1 MPIIKKKESRNDNV
15 GSASASASA
24 NDGKSN
30 PKIVIKMSETS
41 KYTSSLTDL
50 ERQTMEIAKSHLG
63 SSFNMKKSIGFLNWK
78 ANQ

>member
-1 MPIIKKKESRNDNV
+1 MPAIKKKPSTENV
-15 GSASASASA
+15 
-24 NDGKSN
+24 KST
-30 PKIVIKMSETS
+30 PKIVIKMSEVS

-50 ERQTMEIAKSHLG
+50 ERQTLEIAKSHLG

>member
-1 MPIIKKKESRNDNV
+1 MPIIKKKEPSNDIV
-15 GSASASASA
+15 ASAGA
-24 NDGKSN
+24 NDGKSK

-41 KYTSSLTDL
+41 KYISSLTDL

>member
-15 GSASASASA
+15 ASASASASA
-24 NDGKSN
+24 NDGKSK

-41 KYTSSLTDL
+41 KYTSSLTAL

-78 ANQ
+78 ANK